1 MKKTIQTVNMH
12 EAKTQ
17 LSKLVDKAS
26 KGEPFIIARA
36 GKPLVK
42 VIPVDAPVP
51 EKCSD
56 QASCRG
62 TFAIPARIWTSIC
75 SAGPI
80 GLALGL
86 KVLSPVQA
94 DEGETLADSFLQTPF
109 DRILIAAGDGR
120 SVHPFG
126 SAILRTPYAGL

>member
-26 KGEPFIIARA
+26 KGEPFIIAKA

-51 EKCSD
+51 KKVQRLGFMSGQIE
-56 QASCRG
+56 
-62 TFAIPARIWTSIC
+62 IPDDFDVMG
-75 SAGPI
+75 SAEI
-80 GLALGL
+80 A
-86 KVLSPVQA
+86 KIF
-94 DEGETLADSFLQTPF
+94 EGE
-109 DRILIAAGDGR
+109 G
-120 SVHPFG
+120 
-126 SAILRTPYAGL
+126 